1 MCSILVEA
9 IYVTVAYAF
18 PLDSLDPRVSYYPS
32 PQEVRLVE
40 SLILDLLDPEWK
52 VNPISTAFLLHIQYA
67 LTYWS

>member
-40 SLILDLLDPEWK
+40 SLILDLLDPE
-52 VNPISTAFLLHIQYA
+52 
-67 LTYWS
+67 